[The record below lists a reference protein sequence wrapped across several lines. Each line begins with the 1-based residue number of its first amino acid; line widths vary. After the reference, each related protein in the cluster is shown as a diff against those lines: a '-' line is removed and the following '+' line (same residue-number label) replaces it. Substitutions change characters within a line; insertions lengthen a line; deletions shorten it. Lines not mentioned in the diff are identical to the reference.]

1 MTSNTFAGA
10 CSKAEVRVLSS
21 TSQFESL
28 LPSEKVYA
36 HYSAKA
42 AWLGTRIILRQ
53 VSPESE
59 PIFDFIIHLYHSCNG
74 KWEALSNRL
83 NVSNDELTRF
93 LDFAAMF
100 LGNIGNFYGHGDQK
114 FLPNVTTDTLRKL
127 SSTSEVTRRLMEKFE
142 SVISAP
148 LPNMLGLPSS
158 TMQSGYYQASSPIT
172 QHEVAEI
179 TRTAAQSGI
188 HPENTRLAKIS
199 IGQSSR
205 LDIMQASVEK
215 DAAERLIFQTHE
227 REVRLVRGDHSSEL
241 RQICEYLQK
250 ASGFTKQAAK
260 KTYIAKLCRSF
271 QTGDMEEYKD
281 SQRIWIHDHLT
292 TVETV
297 FGFVEPYRDPC
308 GSKAEYEG
316 IVGVENPGETAMLH
330 RLCQSADSFV
340 KRLPWVESHRGD
352 KSMGDFEESTVQ
364 RPSFVSI
371 EAIAYC
377 SSLVF
382 PGINLPNYN
391 DIRQEEGSKSIVI
404 SNRLDGSPMAG
415 DSLALNVCEDEP
427 GTFSEHRRAA
437 YYLWVVFHE
446 LFGHGTG
453 KLLKENAD
461 NTYNFGVEELPV
473 SPLTGE
479 PIDSW
484 YKPGET
490 WTSVFQDI
498 ATSVDECRAEC
509 IGAYLMSE
517 TDLLSLCGYTDD
529 GLIRPEDLEYN
540 MYQQLAIAGIRSL
553 ENYSVEE
560 ESWGQAHSQVSANG
574 HSLHIQLTSAKFR
587 HILRYFKQYVWLQLV
602 SLRFEWTHAERP

>member
-28 LPSEKVYA
+28 LSSEKLYA
-36 HYSAKA
+36 HYSAKFVDHHRLSIFSIFDTFGRA

-59 PIFDFIIHLYHSCNG
+59 PIFDFIIHLYHSCDGN
-74 KWEALSNRL
+74 WEELGNQL
-83 NVSNDELTRF
+83 NISNDELMRF

-127 SSTSEVTRRLMEKFE
+127 STTSEATRRLMEKFE
-142 SVISAP
+142 SVICAP

-158 TMQSGYYQASSPIT
+158 TAQSGYYQASSPIT
-172 QHEVAEI
+172 KHEVAEI
-179 TRTAAQSGI
+179 TRIAVQSGI
-188 HPENTRLAKIS
+188 HPENTRLAKI
-199 IGQSSR
+199 ITGQSSR
-205 LDIMQASVEK
+205 LDIIQASVEK
-215 DAAERLIFQTHE
+215 HAAERPIFQTHD
-227 REVRLVRGDHSSEL
+227 REVRLVQGDHSSEL
-241 RQICEYLQK
+241 RRICEYLQK
-250 ASGFTKQAAK
+250 ASELTEQAAK
-260 KTYIAKLCRSF
+260 KKYIAKLCRSF

-281 SQRIWIHDHLT
+281 SQRTWIHDHFT

-297 FGFVEPYRDPC
+297 FGFVETYRDPF

-316 IVGVENPGETAMLH
+316 IVGIENPEETAMLH
-330 RLCQSADSFV
+330 RLCQSADLFV

-352 KSMGDFEESTVQ
+352 KCLGDFEESTVQ
-364 RPSFVSI
+364 RPSFFPCVSWYQFAQCLI
-371 EAIAYC
+371 SHFAQL
-377 SSLVF
+377 SSQKL
-382 PGINLPNYN
+382 IKIQYN
-391 DIRQEEGSKSIVI
+391 DIRQEEGSKSIMI

-415 DSLALNVCEDEP
+415 DSPALKVCEEEP
-427 GTFSEHRRAA
+427 GTFSEHRRAT

-453 KLLKENAD
+453 KLLQENAD
-461 NTYNFGVEELPV
+461 STYNFGVEKLPV
-473 SPLTGE
+473 SPLTGQ

-490 WTSVFQDI
+490 WTGVFQDI

-529 GLIRPEDLEYN
+529 GSIRPGDLEYN

-553 ENYSVEE
+553 ENYSAEE
-560 ESWGQAHSQVSANG
+560 ESWGQAHSQVSAN
-574 HSLHIQLTSAKFR
+574 AR
-587 HILRYFKQYVWLQLV
+587 
-602 SLRFEWTHAERP
+602 SLRIQTDFSEF